1 MKLGE
6 KTKIT
11 IVNVGNNPLA
21 KEVAQVLR
29 ESGYKNV
36 TVLPMQGEYAGWYGL
51 ATTEPEYTIILKE
64 SNACKVQP
72 CRVQGYTGKH
82 EGVTDSLMVK
92 WEF

>member
-21 KEVAQVLR
+21 KEVVQVLR

-36 TVLPMQGEYAGWYGL
+36 TMLPMQGEYAGWYGL

-64 SNACKVQP
+64 GNACKVQP
-72 CRVQGYTGKH
+72 CRVQGYTGK
-82 EGVTDSLMVK
+82 
-92 WEF
+92 